1 MDGEEFKT
9 AVEHLS
15 KVYYLLHCTY
25 QADRARSLFPMIF
38 NTPCEDQAE
47 LEGLL
52 RFVEQQRQANDAS
65 HRIES
70 RSTIDRLDLLLQL
83 QLDILS
89 DSEASLHPSP
99 KKSIVGTSMD

>member
-15 KVYYLLHCTY
+15 NVYSRMYCTY

-47 LEGLL
+47 LEGLV
-52 RFVEQQRQANDAS
+52 RFVAQQRQADDAS
-65 HRIES
+65 HRVKS
-70 RSTIDRLDLLLQL
+70 RSTIDRLNLLLQL
-83 QLDILS
+83 QMDILS

-99 KKSIVGTSMD
+99 KKSIGRTKMD